1 MTVPTAEQ
9 TNIAAGSC
17 HGHGPADTHAAAD
30 RHGDNGGSARTATSR
45 LLALPSNA
53 KIIGAAVIGIG
64 ALLAVGVPL
73 ITLYPLLM
81 LGGCLGMHLFMGHG
95 MNHGGA
101 HESHQPNEVA
111 TAGPTENASSRSD
124 G

>member
-1 MTVPTAEQ
+1 MTVQTGEQ
-9 TNIAAGSC
+9 TPAAAASC
-17 HGHGPADTHAAAD
+17 HGHGPADTSAAAD
-30 RHGDNGGSARTATSR
+30 RRGGNGGGQTAVSR
-45 LLALPSNA
+45 ILALPRNA